1 MSEQRPRAFS
11 TELKEQIV
19 LRLEAGERISAVADE
34 TGIRRKLLYQWR
46 DAYRAMGMAG
56 FNRKRG
62 PKQGWKQ
69 AGSSAL
75 HAPTSPTFSS
85 SGARPTDELARAK
98 ARIAEL
104 ERTIGR
110 QQVDLDFF
118 QRALRLWD
126 ATSPSGAAPTST
138 RSSKK

>member
-1 MSEQRPRAFS
+1 MSDRRPRVFS
-11 TELKEQIV
+11 TELKEEIV
-19 LRLEAGERISAVADE
+19 LRLEAGERIGAVSAE

-46 DAYRAMGMAG
+46 DAYRAMGVAG

-62 PKQGWKQ
+62 RKR
-69 AGSSAL
+69 AAL
-75 HAPTSPTFSS
+75 PAPATRTSGPTSTRSV
-85 SGARPTDELARAK
+85 AELAKAQ

-126 ATSPSGAAPTST
+126 ATSPSGGAPIST
-138 RSSKK
+138 RSSKT

>member
-69 AGSSAL
+69 AGSSAPL
-75 HAPTSPTFSS
+75 PPTPPALSTPP
-85 SGARPTDELARAK
+85 RPPPRHEARAQ
-98 ARIAEL
+98 A
-104 ERTIGR
+104 
-110 QQVDLDFF
+110 
-118 QRALRLWD
+118 
-126 ATSPSGAAPTST
+126 
-138 RSSKK
+138 